1 MKKQKNYQIL
11 KIGKSPSNNVFKIF
25 NNDPTVSN
33 IHCEIFIDENGNK
46 FLTDLDSTNGTFV
59 NGNKIT
65 NSVKLEKHD
74 ILKLG
79 NTIFNWQAYPYDSDS
94 KIDSFTHDSNANQ
107 SSSNLINKDSDYM
120 YQKNDLVNRNKYLW
134 FLLVLIPIIFII
146 SNNESNNESNNDPNE
161 EVTSVESTTPKDNT
175 TILDEI
181 IVPISLPTPR
191 PVNGFSPYNSYYGSG
206 IYNNSTDNTIKV
218 TAPLSKDIVIMFK
231 DIYSNRM
238 IRNEYIRAGNI
249 FSLTGIPFGTYKF
262 FYIYGDDWSAEADF
276 KGGLAKGNFL
286 KDKGVSKSDKFFDV
300 EFEDGYYGTYSLT
313 LQLLSNGNLNTVEGS
328 ESDL

>member
-1 MKKQKNYQIL
+1 MVNTANYQIL

-33 IHCEIFIDENGNK
+33 IHCEIFIDDEGNK
-46 FLTDLDSTNGTFV
+46 FLTDLNSTNGTFV
-59 NGNKIT
+59 NGNKIK
-65 NSVKLEKHD
+65 NSVRLEKHD

-94 KIDSFTHDSNANQ
+94 KIDSLPLLSNVNE
-107 SSSNLINKDSDYM
+107 SSSNLINNNSDYK
-120 YQKNDLVNRNKYLW
+120 YRKNNLVNRNKYLW
-134 FLLVLIPIIFII
+134 FLLILIPFIFII
-146 SNNESNNESNNDPNE
+146 SNNESNNESNNDTNE
-161 EVTSVESTTPKDNT
+161 KITSVESTEPIDNT
-175 TILDEI
+175 TFVDEI

-206 IYNNSTDNTIKV
+206 IYHNSTDNTIKV
-218 TAPLSKDIVIMFK
+218 TAPLNKDIVIMFK

-249 FSLTGIPFGTYKF
+249 FSLTSIPFGTYKF
-262 FYIYGDDWSAEADF
+262 FYIYGDDWSADADF
-276 KGGLAKGNFL
+276 KDGLAKGNFL
-286 KDKGVSKSDKFFDV
+286 KDKGVGKSDKFYDV

>member
-25 NNDPTVSN
+25 NNDLTVSN

-59 NGNKIT
+59 NGNKIK

-94 KIDSFTHDSNANQ
+94 KIDSLLHHSNINQ
-107 SSSNLINKDSDYM
+107 SSSNLIDNNSDYK

-134 FLLVLIPIIFII
+134 LLLVLIPIIFII
-146 SNNESNNESNNDPNE
+146 SHNVSNNESNE
-161 EVTSVESTTPKDNT
+161 EVTSVESTIPKDNT

-191 PVNGFSPYNSYYGSG
+191 PTNGFSPYNSYYGSG
-206 IYNNSTDNTIKV
+206 IYHNSTDNTIKV

-262 FYIYGDDWSAEADF
+262 FYIYGDDWSADADF

-286 KDKGVSKSDKFFDV
+286 KDKGVGKSDKFYDV
-300 EFEDGYYGTYSLT
+300 EFENGYYGTYSLT